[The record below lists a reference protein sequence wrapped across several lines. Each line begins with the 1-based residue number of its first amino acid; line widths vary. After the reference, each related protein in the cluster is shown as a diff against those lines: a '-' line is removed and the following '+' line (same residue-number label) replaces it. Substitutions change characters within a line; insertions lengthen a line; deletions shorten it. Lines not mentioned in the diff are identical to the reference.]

1 MLSTQGDQGVKDD
14 VRVVITGMGTVNPLG
29 LDVETTWQNL
39 LAGKSGVRRFERF
52 DVSSFRTQI
61 AAEVR
66 DFDATDFI
74 SPKEARRMDRFVQ
87 FAMASTAQA
96 LEQANLRIDKEIA
109 DHVGVIFGTGIGGLT
124 TIDEGYRVLQERGP
138 RRVNP
143 LTSAMMLPNMAAAQ
157 ISISFGPRGP
167 NYCIISACA
176 TGSNV
181 VGEAFETI
189 RRGDAQAMVAGSSEA
204 PMVAFGLAAYD
215 RTLALSARNDAPEKA
230 SRPFDAKRD
239 GFVFAEGAGSLI
251 LENVD
256 FAHARDANILAEI
269 IGYGASCDAFHITA
283 PAEGGGGAA
292 LAMARALEKAGL
304 DPQEIDYIN
313 AHGTS
318 TPLND
323 KNETRAIKEVFGDY
337 AYQVPISSTKSM
349 TGHLL
354 GSAGVVEAI
363 VCIKTIQEGIIHPT
377 INYEYPDPDCD
388 LDYVPKEPRKARVK
402 TVLSNSFGFGG
413 HNACL
418 VLKEPSE

>member
-1 MLSTQGDQGVKDD
+1 MKDD